1 MDDHQTTDLPV
12 QRGALP
18 RKIGN
23 DGLLNGRITE
33 TPPSRASLAHAG
45 R

>member
-23 DGLLNGRITE
+23 YTIKRIAE
-33 TPPSRASLAHAG
+33 TTASRASLDHTG